1 MADRVYCFFSV
12 CQHTLQADEM
22 GLGKTVMTISLLA
35 HLAERRGIWGPH
47 LVVVPTSVLLN
58 WEKEFKVRSHHAFV
72 VFVANE
78 QVY

>member
-1 MADRVYCFFSV
+1 
-12 CQHTLQADEM
+12 M

-58 WEKEFKVRSHHAFV
+58 WEKEFKVSCRSRARFV
-72 VFVANE
+72 FDADPRSFGTRRLRS
-78 QVY
+78 